1 MFELE
6 DIAEVVGD
14 AVREATQPLIA
25 RIAELEKRPASVS
38 VRSAV
43 IDRDGNLVLMNS
55 DGSTTDLGHVV
66 GKDGDHGRNGLTA
79 DDVDAR
85 ILDDGRTVEFSVR
98 QGEHE
103 YSFEL
108 AFPVPLYRGV
118 FADGETYVKGDTV
131 TWGGSLWHCSAE
143 TVDKPGAGD
152 SWQLAVKKGRDGRD
166 AR

>member
-1 MFELE
+1 MLNLE
-6 DIAEVVGD
+6 DVAEVVGD
-14 AVREATQPLIA
+14 AVREATQPLLA
-25 RIAELEKRPASVS
+25 RIAELEKRPDPVS

-43 IDRDGNLVLMNS
+43 IGREGNLVLMNS
-55 DGSTTDLGHVV
+55 DGSTTDLGNVV

-85 ILDDGRTVEFSVR
+85 ILEDGRTVEFSIR

-118 FADGETYVKGDTV
+118 FADGQTYMKGDTV
-131 TWGGSLWHCSAE
+131 TWAGSLWHCSAE
-143 TVDKPGAGD
+143 TADKPGAGD
-152 SWQLAVKKGRDGRD
+152 GWQLAVKKGRDGRD